1 MPQDGGTGPG
11 ADRAGDA
18 DVAGDVDVDVVVVGA
33 GLAGLYMLHRLRK
46 LGCRARVL
54 EAGGGIG
61 GTWYW
66 NRYPGARCDVP
77 SLEYSY
83 GFDDDLQQEWRW
95 TERYAS
101 QPEILRYLEHVA
113 DRFDLHRDIQLDTRV
128 ARAAFDGPTRTW
140 TVETE
145 AGERL
150 AARFVVAATGCL
162 SSANVPDIPG
172 RDTFA
177 GPTYHTGRW
186 PPEGVDLTGRR
197 VAVIGTGS
205 SAVQAIPVIAE
216 QAAELVVF
224 QRTATYTV
232 PAHNGPLPDGLQAE
246 VKARYAEVRATNR
259 LSAVGFGATS
269 AFGPPTAA
277 TAEVDPGER
286 ERVLDERWGQGG
298 LAFLGAFSDT
308 LVSADAN
315 EVAAEYVR
323 ARIREIVDDPGVAE
337 LLSPTQVIGCK
348 RLCVDTG
355 YYAAFNRPNVRL
367 VDIGAGGIEAI
378 TPTGVRVAGTEH
390 AVDVVVFATGF
401 DAMTGAL
408 ARIRFE
414 GVGGRT
420 LEEAWS
426 EGPRTYLGLGVPGFP
441 NLFLVTGPGSPSVL
455 TNMVTSIEHHVEWI
469 ADCIGYLRDG
479 GHTTIEATPEA
490 ADEWVAYVNAVAGF
504 TLFPTCNSWYLG
516 ANIPGKPRVF
526 MPLPGFPPY
535 AARCA
540 DVATRGY
547 EGFALDRGIS
557 RSRGRPA
564 SAPGR

>member
-1 MPQDGGTGPG
+1 MGEGTT
-11 ADRAGDA
+11 ALDA
-18 DVAGDVDVDVVVVGA
+18 DAIVVGA
-33 GLAGLYMLHRLRK
+33 GFAGLYMLHRLRQAGFTA
-46 LGCRARVL
+46 LVL
-54 EAGGGIG
+54 EAGGGVG

-83 GFDDDLQQEWRW
+83 GFDEDLQQDWAW

-113 DRFDLHRDIQLDTRV
+113 DRFDLRRDIRLDTRV
-128 ARAAFDGPTRTW
+128 TAAAFDDATATW
-140 TVETE
+140 AVTTE

-150 AARFVVAATGCL
+150 TARFVVAATGCL
-162 SSANVPDIPG
+162 SAANMPDIPG
-172 RDTFA
+172 RDTFG

-186 PPEGVDLTGRR
+186 PHEGVDFTGRR

-205 SAVQAIPVIAE
+205 SAVQSIPIIAE
-216 QAAELVVF
+216 QAESLTVF
-224 QRTATYTV
+224 QRTATYSV
-232 PAHNGPLPDGLQAE
+232 PAYNGPLAPDHQAE
-246 VKARYAEVRATNR
+246 VKARYPEVRAANR
-259 LSAVGFGATS
+259 LAMAGFGALSTL
-269 AFGPPTAA
+269 GPPQHAMA
-277 TAEVDPGER
+277 DVDDGER
-286 ERVLDERWGQGG
+286 TKLLDARWEEGG
-298 LAFLGAFSDT
+298 LGFVAVFADT
-308 LVSADAN
+308 LGNPEAN

-323 ARIREIVDDPGVAE
+323 DKIRGVVDDPEVAD

-355 YYAAFNRPNVRL
+355 YYETFNRPDVRL
-367 VDIGAGGIEAI
+367 VDISGGGIEAI
-378 TPTGVRVAGTEH
+378 SPTGVRANGEDH
-390 AVDVVVFATGF
+390 DVDVVVFATGF

-420 LEEAWS
+420 LAEAWS
-426 EGPRTYLGLGVPGFP
+426 EGPKTYLGLAVAGFP

-455 TNMVTSIEHHVEWI
+455 TNMVTSIEQHVEWI
-469 ADCIGYLRDG
+469 AACLEHLRDG
-479 GHTTIEATPEA
+479 GHGRIEAETEA
-490 ADEWVAYVNAVAGF
+490 AEGWVAYVNSVAGM

-535 AARCA
+535 EAMCA
-540 DVATRGY
+540 NVVAQGY
-547 EGFALDRGIS
+547 QGFAIGDAGNGS
-557 RSRGRPA
+557 C
-564 SAPGR
+564 